1 MLFLRKKE
9 QPPAPRDTL
18 VQERTENFLA
28 IVGHMGMIAFELDG
42 TVLDVNDAFLGVVGY
57 ARHEVIG
64 KHHRTF
70 CKPALV
76 NSEQYK
82 KFWQDLKA
90 GKSFK
95 GQFERVNKSGATLW
109 LEATYFPVKD
119 EFGNVTR
126 IIKLATDITKEHLKA
141 VENEA
146 LLSALGQSMAVIT
159 FTIDGHILNANE
171 NFLKTMKVSLSD
183 IIGKH
188 HRIFC
193 DDAFYMEQPD
203 FWRKLA
209 AGEYQAGRFRRFNGN
224 KQEVWLEA
232 TYNPIRDNEGNIE
245 RIVKFAADITPR
257 IQAATNAIN
266 LASDTSATTSQYTDE
281 AISSLAAAQDI
292 SAAIRQQVTV
302 ANESSEKLAAQ
313 ATDIRNIVGTIRSIA
328 EQTNLLAL
336 NAAIEAA
343 RAGEA
348 GRGFAVV
355 ADEVRTLAARASDAT
370 QDIEDVV
377 TTNSGLIDDINAQM
391 DDIDKSASQGQ
402 DAVSSVSSSV
412 EQVKSGMQTLVQA
425 VKKLV
430 Q

>member
-9 QPPAPRDTL
+9 LPAAPRDTL
-18 VQERTENFLA
+18 TQERTDNFMA

-42 TVLDVNDAFLGVVGY
+42 TVLDVNDAFLDVVGY
-57 ARHEVIG
+57 SRHEVIG
-64 KHHRTF
+64 KHHRIF
-70 CKPALV
+70 CKQALV
-76 NSEQYK
+76 NSEQYR

-95 GQFERVNKSGATLW
+95 GQFERINKSGSTLW

-119 EFGNVTR
+119 ELGNVIR
-126 IIKLATDITKEHLKA
+126 VIKLATDITKEHLKA
-141 VENEA
+141 IENEA

-159 FTIDGHILNANE
+159 FTTDGHILNANE
-171 NFLKTMKVSLSD
+171 NFLNTMKVTLSD

-193 DDAFYMEQPD
+193 DEDFYREQPD

-209 AGEYQAGRFRRFNGN
+209 AGEFQAGKFRRFNGN

-232 TYNPIRDNEGNIE
+232 TYNPVRDNAGNVE
-245 RIVKFAADITPR
+245 RIVKFATDITPR

-281 AISSLAAAQDI
+281 AISSLASAQDI

-391 DDIDKSASQGQ
+391 NDIDKSASQGQ
-402 DAVSSVSSSV
+402 DAVTSVSGSV
-412 EQVKSGMQTLVQA
+412 EQVKSGMQSLIQA

>member
-1 MLFLRKKE
+1 M
-9 QPPAPRDTL
+9 
-18 VQERTENFLA
+18 
-28 IVGHMGMIAFELDG
+28 
-42 TVLDVNDAFLGVVGY
+42 
-57 ARHEVIG
+57 
-64 KHHRTF
+64 
-70 CKPALV
+70 
-76 NSEQYK
+76 
-82 KFWQDLKA
+82 
-90 GKSFK
+90 
-95 GQFERVNKSGATLW
+95 
-109 LEATYFPVKD
+109 KD
-119 EFGNVTR
+119 ELGNVIR
-126 IIKLATDITKEHLKA
+126 VIKLATDITKEHLKA
-141 VENEA
+141 IENEA

-159 FTIDGHILNANE
+159 FTTDGHILNAND
-171 NFLKTMKVSLSD
+171 NFLKTMKVTLSD

-193 DDAFYMEQPD
+193 DEDFYREQPD

-209 AGEYQAGRFRRFNGN
+209 AGEFQAGKFRRFNGN
-224 KQEVWLEA
+224 KQEVWLE
-232 TYNPIRDNEGNIE
+232 TTFNPIRDNAGNVE
-245 RIVKFAADITPR
+245 RIVKFATDISPR
-257 IQAATNAIN
+257 IQTATNAIN
-266 LASDTSATTSQYTDE
+266 LASETSATTSQHTEE
-281 AISSLAAAQDI
+281 AISSLTSAQDI

-302 ANESSEKLAAQ
+302 ANESSEKLTAQ

-391 DDIDKSASQGQ
+391 NDIDKSASQGQ
-402 DAVSSVSSSV
+402 DAVTSVSGSV
-412 EQVKSGMQTLVQA
+412 EQVKTGMQSLIQA